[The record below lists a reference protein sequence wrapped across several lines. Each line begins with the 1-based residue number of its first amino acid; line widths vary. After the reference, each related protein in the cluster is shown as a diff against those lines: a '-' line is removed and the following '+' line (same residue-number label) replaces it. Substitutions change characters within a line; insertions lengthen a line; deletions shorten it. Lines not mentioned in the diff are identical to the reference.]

1 MFEFKEGMVVIL
13 GLMNVLNINKELL
26 ESEVFENHIFSLFLS
41 EEKPFIFQ
49 IMTFLVK
56 YIF

>member
-13 GLMNVLNINKELL
+13 ELTDVLNIDKELL
-26 ESEVFENHIFSLFLS
+26 ESKVFENHILSPFLS

-56 YIF
+56 ATF